1 MYEITT
7 LELAGLTLGAL
18 AVGYVTGFV
27 RSAVRVNIM
36 ARKFTSDDVIPSH
49 LIVKALMIARDI
61 HRDNLMREDKVQKR
75 RSYVGTINIE
85 EEKQDGAE
93 RKENHAGY

>member
-7 LELAGLTLGAL
+7 LELAGLVLGAL
-18 AVGYVTGFV
+18 AVGYVIGFI
-27 RSAVRVNIM
+27 RSAVRVLIT
-36 ARKFTSDDVIPSH
+36 ARKFTVDDVIPSD
-49 LIVKALMIARDI
+49 LIVRALIIARDL

-85 EEKQDGAE
+85 EEK
-93 RKENHAGY
+93 